1 MERVEERRWKMKKK
15 MLVIITGMLI
25 ALLPLVAMGQTTGTS
40 NMAGGARMLLVD
52 ETKTFASTMRVGALA
67 GILRKTG
74 MVDLSV
80 ELVDVESSY
89 GNPLVGLATAEEPY
103 DIILIIPRG
112 IDDGSVEQIWL
123 VTRFFEEGSPEY
135 VHLLALSGLIDQVFQ
150 GLATAIDVSEDLWPG
165 GYAALYL
172 QQGWLR

>member
-1 MERVEERRWKMKKK
+1 MNKM
-15 MLVIITGMLI
+15 MLAITIGLCVAVLPVVGM
-25 ALLPLVAMGQTTGTS
+25 AQTAGAS
-40 NMAGGARMLLVD
+40 DMAGGARLLLVD

-74 MVDLSV
+74 MVDV
-80 ELVDVESSY
+80 TVMLVDVESSY
-89 GNPLVGLATAEEPY
+89 GDPLAGLATAEEPY
-103 DIILIIPRG
+103 DIILIIPKG

-123 VTRFFEEGSPEY
+123 VTRFFAEGSPEE
-135 VHLLALSGLIDQVFQ
+135 VGLAALAGIIDQIFQ
-150 GLATAIDVSEDLWPG
+150 GLAIAIDVSEDLWPA

>member
-1 MERVEERRWKMKKK
+1 MKKK
-15 MLVIITGMLI
+15 MLVIMTGILV
-25 ALLPLVAMGQTTGTS
+25 ALLPFVAMGQTTGTS
-40 NMAGGARMLLVD
+40 DTAGGARLLLVD
-52 ETKTFASTMRVGALA
+52 ETKTFASTMRVGVLA

-89 GNPLVGLATAEEPY
+89 GDPLAGLVPAEEPY
-103 DIILIIPRG
+103 DIILVIPKG
-112 IDDGSVEQIWL
+112 IDDGSVAQIWL
-123 VTRFFEEGSPEY
+123 VTRFFEAASPEA
-135 VHLLALSGLIDQVFQ
+135 VGLAALSGIIDQIFQ
-150 GLATAIDVSEDLWPG
+150 GIATAIDVSEDLWPG